1 MAPKNKIRHIL
12 AIIACIV
19 PLFYL
24 AYIWNIL
31 PQDNVPLHFGIDGKP
46 DRYGDRTALIFPVA
60 LISIVSMLT
69 YLLMVN
75 IHKIDPKRAKEGKTP
90 KFDTIG
96 GGVVLFMMAL
106 NLVIIM
112 NAADP
117 DINYLDKAVMPL
129 LGLLFAFLGNMMYNI
144 KPNYFAGVRIAWT
157 LNDDENWKKTH
168 RLTGGIWFIGGI
180 GITITALLV
189 SGMIIQVVFLTMVLF
204 MTVIPIAYSFYLFKQ
219 KQKQESSN

>member
-1 MAPKNKIRHIL
+1 MDSKNNIRHIL

-24 AYIWNIL
+24 AYVWDML
-31 PQDNVPLHFGIDGKP
+31 PVDHTPLHFGADGKP
-46 DRYGDRTALIFPVA
+46 DRYGNRIGVIIPVA
-60 LISIVSMLT
+60 VVSIVSIFT

-75 IHKIDPKRAKEGKTP
+75 IHKIDPKRTKEGKSP

-96 GGVVLFMMAL
+96 GGIVLFMMAL

-112 NAADP
+112 NTVNP
-117 DINYLDKAVMPL
+117 ETNYLDKAVMPL

-157 LNDDENWKKTH
+157 LADDENWKKTH
-168 RLTGGIWFIGGI
+168 RLTGGLWFLGGI
-180 GITITALLV
+180 GIAVTALLV
-189 SGMIIQVVFLTMVLF
+189 SGKSV
-204 MTVIPIAYSFYLFKQ
+204 
-219 KQKQESSN
+219 